1 MTTSV
6 RGHRV
11 PPAHPPE
18 PGREPR
24 RWLSLAVLCV
34 ALLMVNL
41 DNTVLNTV
49 LPTLVRDLN
58 ATTTQLQW
66 IVDAYVLVFAGL
78 LLVAGSIADRI
89 GRKKVFCAGL
99 LAFAAGSAW
108 AAFSGSTG
116 TLIAARAS
124 MGIGGALMMPA
135 TLALIT
141 SIFTDTAERQRAIGL
156 WAGTSGLGIAL
167 GPIVGG
173 ALLARFWWGSVFLIN
188 VPVAAVGL
196 ACAIRLI
203 PESRS
208 AARRRPDL
216 AGAALSMAGLGLV
229 LWSLIEAPARGW
241 TSPRVLAA
249 GAGGLA
255 VLALFT
261 VWESRTAHPML
272 NLAFF
277 RNRSFTGAVC
287 SMGLVTFGLFGALF
301 LLTQYLQ
308 FSLGYSALAA
318 GTRVLPAAGMIAVVA
333 PLSARALRVT
343 TVRYTVAAGLACIAA
358 GLWVLSGTTVAT
370 TYASIL
376 PGIMLLG
383 AGAGLAMP
391 AATES
396 VMGSLPGGDTG
407 VGSATNGTFLQTG
420 GALGVAVIGSL
431 LNTSYA
437 DRMSAVLAPFHVPP
451 GVLQAIRGSLG
462 GALEVAARIG
472 GQFGAELAQAAR
484 SAFVSGMD
492 LGLLTGACVAIG
504 GCVIALLVLPG
515 QRHRRPRAR
524 RSGTIASSQ

>member
-1 MTTSV
+1 MTIHV
-6 RGHRV
+6 RPEVMAVRS
-11 PPAHPPE
+11 PE
-18 PGREPR
+18 PGQPGR

-41 DNTVLNTV
+41 DNTVLNV
-49 LPTLVRDLN
+49 ALPTLVRDLH

-78 LLVAGSIADRI
+78 LLVGGSVADRV
-89 GRKKVFCAGL
+89 GRKKVFCTGL

-116 TLIAARAS
+116 MLIAARAS
-124 MGIGGALMMPA
+124 MGIGGAVMMPA

-156 WAGTSGLGIAL
+156 WAGTTGLGVAL

-188 VPVAAVGL
+188 VPVAVAGF
-196 ACAIRLI
+196 ACAIPLI
-203 PESRS
+203 PESRNR
-208 AARRRPDL
+208 AARRPDL
-216 AGAALSMAGLGLV
+216 AGAALSMAGLGLL
-229 LWSLIEAPARGW
+229 LWSLIEAPVRGW

-249 GAGGLA
+249 GAGGIA

-261 VWESRTAHPML
+261 WWESRTTHPML

-277 RNRSFTGAVC
+277 RNRAFTGAVC
-287 SMGLVTFGLFGALF
+287 SMGMVTFGLFGALF

-318 GTRVLPAAGMIAVVA
+318 GIRVLPAAGMIAVIA
-333 PLSARALRVT
+333 PLSALALRT
-343 TVRYTVAAGLACIAA
+343 TTARYTVAAGLACIAV
-358 GLWVLSGTTVAT
+358 GLWLLAGTTVAS
-370 TYASIL
+370 TYGSIL

-396 VMGSLPGGDTG
+396 VMGSLPRGDTG
-407 VGSATNGTFLQTG
+407 VGAAANGAFLQTG

-431 LNTSYA
+431 LNTRYA
-437 DRMSAVLAPFHVPP
+437 GDMSAALAPYHVPAA
-451 GVLQAIRGSLG
+451 VSQAVTGSLG

-472 GQFGAELAQAAR
+472 GHLGELLAGAAR

-492 LGLLTGACVAIG
+492 LGLLTGAGAAIG
-504 GCVIALLVLPG
+504 GCVIALAILRSR
-515 QRHRRPRAR
+515 QR
-524 RSGTIASSQ
+524 

>member
-1 MTTSV
+1 MTTYV
-6 RGHRV
+6 RHEPTVAG
-11 PPAHPPE
+11 PPE
-18 PGREPR
+18 PGRPGR
-24 RWLSLAVLCV
+24 RWLALAVLCV

-41 DNTVLNTV
+41 DNTVLNV
-49 LPTLVRDLN
+49 ALPTLVRDLN

-78 LLVAGSIADRI
+78 LLAAGSVADRV

-116 TLIAARAS
+116 VLIAARAS
-124 MGIGGALMMPA
+124 MGIGGAFMMPA
-135 TLALIT
+135 TLSLIT
-141 SIFTDTAERQRAIGL
+141 SIFTDPAERQRAIGL
-156 WAGTSGLGIAL
+156 WAGTSGLGVAL

-188 VPVAAVGL
+188 VPVAVAGFC
-196 ACAIRLI
+196 CAIPLI
-203 PESRS
+203 PESRDR
-208 AARRRPDL
+208 AARRPDL
-216 AGAALSMAGLGLV
+216 AGAALSIAGLGLL
-229 LWSLIEAPARGW
+229 LWSLIEAPVRGW

-255 VLALFT
+255 VLGLFT

-277 RNRSFTGAVC
+277 RNRAFTGAVC
-287 SMGLVTFGLFGALF
+287 SVAMVTFGLYGTLF

-308 FSLGYSALAA
+308 SSLGYSALAA
-318 GTRVLPAAGMIAVVA
+318 GIRVLPAAGMIAVIA
-333 PLSARALRVT
+333 PLAALALRVT

-358 GLWVLSGTTVAT
+358 GLWLLSGTTVAS
-370 TYASIL
+370 TYAGL
-376 PGIMLLG
+376 VPGIMLLG

-396 VMGSLPGGDTG
+396 VMGSLPGSHTG
-407 VGSATNGTFLQTG
+407 VGAAANGTFLQTG

-431 LNTSYA
+431 LNTRYTGNIT
-437 DRMSAVLAPFHVPP
+437 AVLAPHHVPAA
-451 GVLQAIRGSLG
+451 VSQAIRGSLG

-472 GQFGAELAQAAR
+472 GQLGAELAGAAR
-484 SAFVSGMD
+484 SAFISGMD
-492 LGLLTGACVAIG
+492 LGLTVGAGAAIG
-504 GCVIALLVLPG
+504 GCVIALAILPPRG
-515 QRHRRPRAR
+515 HRRSCRD
-524 RSGTIASSQ
+524 

>member
-1 MTTSV
+1 MTTYV
-6 RGHRV
+6 RGHRA
-11 PPAHPPE
+11 PAARPPE

-41 DNTVLNTV
+41 DNTVLNVV
-49 LPTLVRDLN
+49 LPTLVRDLH
-58 ATTTQLQW
+58 ATTTELQW

-78 LLVAGSIADRI
+78 LLVAGSIGDRV

-116 TLIAARAS
+116 MLIAARAS

-141 SIFTDTAERQRAIGL
+141 SIFTDATERQRAIGL

-188 VPVAAVGL
+188 VPVAVAGI
-196 ACAIRLI
+196 ACAVPLI

-208 AARRRPDL
+208 RTPRRPDL

-229 LWSLIEAPARGW
+229 LWSLIEAPVRGW

-249 GAGGLA
+249 GACGLA
-255 VLALFT
+255 VLALFI

-277 RNRSFTGAVC
+277 RQRAFTGAIC

-308 FSLGYSALAA
+308 FSLGYSPLAA
-318 GTRVLPAAGMIAVVA
+318 GVRVLPAAGMIAVIA
-333 PLSARALRVT
+333 PLSARALPVT
-343 TVRYTVAAGLACIAA
+343 MVRYTVAAGLACIAV
-358 GLWVLSGTTVAT
+358 GLWLLSQTTVAS
-370 TYASIL
+370 TYTSIL

-396 VMGSLPGGDTG
+396 VMGSLPASDTG

-431 LNTSYA
+431 LNTRYT
-437 DRMSAVLAPFHVPP
+437 DHISAVLAPYHLPP
-451 GVLQAIRGSLG
+451 GVLQATVGSLG

-472 GQFGAELAQAAR
+472 GQFGTELANAAR
-484 SAFVSGMD
+484 SAFVSGMN

-504 GCVIALLVLPG
+504 GCVVALLVLPR
-515 QRHRRPRAR
+515 QRRRR
-524 RSGTIASSQ
+524 